1 MSIEELR
8 LKNQGLVETQ
18 QSSGVKPNNVSTEE
32 ADTSGYII
40 DGSSTSTAS
49 QTESTEL
56 VSEDDA
62 VVGGELDITNN
73 PFSMV
78 DDSAIKAEYMS
89 LDTDNN
95 GVLTKEELL
104 SWDGIIDGINGTL
117 DNLKSVFAGLG
128 LKVDDASGSTS
139 APSND
144 GEANAS
150 TDVPVENT
158 QPAESGEEIMP
169 DAVKID
175 DLKDATK
182 DEFKEVAKQSE
193 ELWKEIEN
201 IGMNDVFKLIDT
213 DEDGKVSEEELQAIA
228 ELDSEDNEDGKD
240 SISIDDLKKAV
251 ENDKAA
257 KAEEAKAQET
267 AKAKEESNKT
277 DTQAVKQNTSTP
289 RSSGVSGGGRTGGAS
304 GAGGG
309 SYGGGSSGV
318 SGASTSDLPKVET
331 LEELQQQKT
340 QLETEIADKQSE
352 MSEISAGTSDKVSAE
367 KQAMEDAK
375 KDMEDAIKNDDKIN
389 KETKDEYL
397 ELTNNIE
404 KNNQAISE
412 NESETMQTE
421 SSISQ
426 TESSISTLESS
437 LNSLKL
443 SGEEDDEQKAKI
455 EARRSE
461 LESQIADKKTELGE
475 LQDKKEQLVA
485 DKSDL
490 EKEKADLDKQK
501 AELEKEVLKNASPET
516 KTAIKTYNDKQ
527 EAFESKKTE
536 ALSTAKSEL
545 DTKVKELSE
554 VEQKINEKQDQ
565 EAKGPTFDFE
575 EGEYSEAEMAAFE
588 ANWAEN
594 KERYEAVAE
603 KTGVPAELIAAIHWR
618 EGSGNFDTYLHNGDP
633 LGSPTTH
640 VPAGIYFDNWEE
652 AAIDAISSHRGD
664 STLTADSTDLDA
676 MADFAERYNGL
687 GYRNRGV
694 PSAYVWAG
702 TDQYTSGK
710 FVADG
715 QYDPNAV
722 DQQLGVMLMLK
733 HIM

>member
-18 QSSGVKPNNVSTEE
+18 QSSGVKTGNVSSEGT
-32 ADTSGYII
+32 DTSGYII

-62 VVGGELDITNN
+62 VVGGELDIN

-89 LDTDNN
+89 LDTDND
-95 GVLTKEELL
+95 GVLTKKELL
-104 SWDGIIDGINGTL
+104 SWDGIIDGISGTL
-117 DNLKSVFAGLG
+117 DNLKAVFTGLG

-139 APSND
+139 APSAD
-144 GEANAS
+144 GEGNVS

-228 ELDSEDNEDGKD
+228 ELDSENNEDGKD
-240 SISIDDLKKAV
+240 SISIEDLKKAV

-257 KAEEAKAQET
+257 KAEEAKAEET
-267 AKAKEESNKT
+267 AKAKEESNKS
-277 DTQAVKQNTSTP
+277 DTQVQKQNLRPSN
-289 RSSGVSGGGRTGGAS
+289 GVSGGGGVGGSS

-309 SYGGGSSGV
+309 SYGGGTSGV
-318 SGASTSDLPKVET
+318 SGASTSDLPKAET

-340 QLETEIADKQSE
+340 QLETEITDKQSE

-375 KDMEDAIKNDDKIN
+375 EDMEEAIKNDDKIN

-475 LQDKKEQLVA
+475 LQDKKEQLEA
-485 DKSDL
+485 EKTDL

-516 KTAIKTYNDKQ
+516 KAAIKTYNDKQ

>member
-8 LKNQGLVETQ
+8 LKNPGLIEAQ
-18 QSSGVKPNNVSTEE
+18 QSSGVKTGNVSSEGT
-32 ADTSGYII
+32 DTSGYII
-40 DGSSTSTAS
+40 DGSSTSTDS

-62 VVGGELDITNN
+62 VVGGELDIN

-89 LDTDNN
+89 LDTDND

-104 SWDGIIDGINGTL
+104 SWDGIIDGISGTL
-117 DNLKSVFAGLG
+117 DNLKAVFTGLG

-139 APSND
+139 APSAD
-144 GEANAS
+144 GEGNVS

-228 ELDSEDNEDGKD
+228 ELDSENNEDGKD
-240 SISIDDLKKAV
+240 SISIEDLKKAV

-257 KAEEAKAQET
+257 KAEEAKAEET
-267 AKAKEESNKT
+267 AKAKEESNKS
-277 DTQAVKQNTSTP
+277 DTQVQKQNLRPSN
-289 RSSGVSGGGRTGGAS
+289 GVSGGGGVGGSS

-309 SYGGGSSGV
+309 SYGGGTSGV
-318 SGASTSDLPKVET
+318 SGASTSDLPKAET

-340 QLETEIADKQSE
+340 QLETEITDKQSE

-375 KDMEDAIKNDDKIN
+375 EDMEEAIKNDDKIN

-397 ELTNNIE
+397 EVTNNIE

-461 LESQIADKKTELGE
+461 LDSQIADKKTELGE

-501 AELEKEVLKNASPET
+501 AELQKEILKNASPET